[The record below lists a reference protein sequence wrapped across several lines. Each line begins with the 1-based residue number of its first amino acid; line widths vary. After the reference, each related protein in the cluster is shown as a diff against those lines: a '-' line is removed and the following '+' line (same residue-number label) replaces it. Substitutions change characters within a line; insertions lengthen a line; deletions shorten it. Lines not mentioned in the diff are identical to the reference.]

1 MILGRYPD
9 DAVKLYG
16 AAMPAIRAGDMET
29 IKQPLDF
36 LGATLYSADPVRR
49 GKDGKPE
56 VIPWPAGYP
65 ITGFE
70 WAVTPSILRLVPTW
84 LHERY
89 KLPIVIAENGLSVR
103 DWVAADGGV
112 HDPDRIDFMAR
123 YLRELAAA
131 IAAGVPIEAYF
142 HWSILDN
149 FEWAEGYKHRFGLVY
164 VNYETQERTIKD
176 SGKWYRDVIASNGRN
191 VLAADGARSADVLT
205 YASGAGSASARRPG
219 MIVDGEPV
227 CRVADTVGGE
237 HASHGDRIRFG
248 GSGYGPGRA
257 WRGHGSGPAGRP
269 RRAAS
274 RPAAPARRRPVPSA
288 VALPGPAR
296 MHAARRRSPASAS
309 RWRSRPASPTRASP
323 SSQSMEVT
331 LPIGRDAPAARRLAW
346 RSGT

>member
-1 MILGRYPD
+1 VNGDPLFIDGVDLEVFAFVVVKALIGFTFVLVGAGCDSRNAELQRLIEQHGIEVPSTWSQTATNIVASKYFRGQVGSADRESSVKRLISRVVDTIVGWAETQGYFATADDSYKQNGYWWDAMVLGRYPD

-16 AAMPAIRAGDMET
+16 PSMPAIRAGDMET

-56 VIPWPAGYP
+56 VIPWPVGYP

-70 WAVTPSILRLVPTW
+70 WAVAPSILRLVPTW

-89 KLPIVIAENGLSVR
+89 KLPIVVAENGLSVR

-149 FEWAEGYKHRFGLVY
+149 FEWAEGYKHRFGLVH
-164 VNYETQERTIKD
+164 VNYETQKRTIKD
-176 SGKWYRDVIASNGRN
+176 SGKWYRDVIASNGKT
-191 VLAADGARSADVLT
+191 VLAT
-205 YASGAGSASARRPG
+205 
-219 MIVDGEPV
+219 
-227 CRVADTVGGE
+227 
-237 HASHGDRIRFG
+237 
-248 GSGYGPGRA
+248 
-257 WRGHGSGPAGRP
+257 
-269 RRAAS
+269 
-274 RPAAPARRRPVPSA
+274 AAPDPRPY
-288 VALPGPAR
+288 
-296 MHAARRRSPASAS
+296 
-309 RWRSRPASPTRASP
+309 
-323 SSQSMEVT
+323 
-331 LPIGRDAPAARRLAW
+331 
-346 RSGT
+346 